1 MFKKSSLALAVAGFA
16 FAGSAMA
23 APSVDLYGRI
33 DLGVEYY
40 SDEDGV
46 GGKDVFPGMQ
56 ASVGADEVEYNDERE
71 FTMTN
76 GNNSRLGVK
85 GSQELDSGL
94 TLAYQYE
101 MRIDSLTNGKAPAT
115 RQAWLS
121 IAKGP
126 HMLKVGAQ
134 DNYLTMYGGFNAQ
147 ISEVHG
153 FGAYY
158 YNTIDMPGSMSAS
171 FRTNSTISYTF
182 GGGAFSGD
190 VFTATLAAH
199 IAEDGRDKSGDFD
212 NTAGIT
218 GVTAGAEVNL
228 GSLALTGAYQASMVS
243 ESDAYKE
250 AKKAT
255 AGTDD
260 ALGDLEAPSI
270 MSLGARY
277 AVMDGFNLGFNYQ
290 LMDKDTEND
299 SGRSSWVLGGDY
311 QLTENV
317 HFHAGFGMGEDD
329 NDMAAQLDSN
339 LFAQVVYATSDS
351 SHVRLELEQVSY
363 SSDNKAAEGDAT
375 IALVSFRQNF

>member
-46 GGKDVFPGMQ
+46 GSDLFEGMQ
-56 ASVGADEVEYNDERE
+56 ATVGNSDDRD
-71 FTMTN
+71 FSMTN

-85 GSQELDSGL
+85 GSEKLDSGL

-101 MRIDSLTNGKAPAT
+101 MRIDSLTNGKAPGT
-115 RQAWLS
+115 RHAWLS

-134 DNYLTMYGGFNAQ
+134 DNYLTQYGGFNAQ

-158 YNTIDMPGSMSAS
+158 YTTCAMPGSMSCT

-190 VFTATLAAH
+190 TFTATVAAH
-199 IAEDGRDKSGDFD
+199 IAEDNRKFGPEGDEQTA
-212 NTAGIT
+212 NVAGIT
-218 GVTAGAEVNL
+218 GMTAGAEVNL
-228 GSLALTGAYQASMVS
+228 GALAITGAYQTSMVS
-243 ESDAYKE
+243 EAEDFE
-250 AKKAT
+250 
-255 AGTDD
+255 
-260 ALGDLEAPSI
+260 GDLTAPSV

-290 LMDKDTEND
+290 LLDRDLDEN
-299 SGRSSWVLGGDY
+299 SERNSWVVGGDY

-317 HFHAGFGMGEDD
+317 HFHAGFGAGSDDDD
-329 NDMAAQLDSN
+329 NAQQLDSN
-339 LFAQVVYATSDS
+339 LFAQIIYSTSDS
-351 SHVRLELEQVSY
+351 SHVRLELEQVTY
-363 SSDNKAAEGDAT
+363 SSDTDALEGDAM
-375 IALVSFRQNF
+375 IALVSFRQGF

>member
-33 DLGVEYY
+33 DLGVEHY

-46 GGKDVFPGMQ
+46 GADIFEGMG
-56 ASVGADEVEYNDERE
+56 ATVGNSDERDVS
-71 FTMTN
+71 MSN
-76 GNNSRLGVK
+76 GNTARLGVK

-101 MRIDSLTNGKAPAT
+101 MAINSLTNGGAPGT

-134 DNYLTMYGGFNAQ
+134 DNYLTQYGGFNAQ

-158 YNTIDMPGSMSAS
+158 YTTCDMPGSMSCT
-171 FRTNSTISYTF
+171 FRTNSTVSYTF

-190 VFTATLAAH
+190 VFTATIAAH
-199 IAEDGRDKSGDFD
+199 IAEDTRKYGPEDDEQPV
-212 NTAGIT
+212 NVAGIT
-218 GVTAGAEVNL
+218 GMTAGAEVNL
-228 GSLALTGAYQASMVS
+228 GSLALTGAYQASMVT
-243 ESDAYKE
+243 E
-250 AKKAT
+250 AEDYDGEDVT
-255 AGTDD
+255 
-260 ALGDLEAPSI
+260 APSV

-290 LMDKDTEND
+290 LLDKDTEND

-329 NDMAAQLDSN
+329 NDMERQLDSN
-339 LFAQVVYATSDS
+339 LFAQVVYSTSDS

-363 SSDNKAAEGDAT
+363 SSDTDALEGDAT
-375 IALVSFRQNF
+375 MALVSFRQNF